1 MRRIV
6 ARYLGVESRQIL
18 RCEEWVTVL
27 FVMVKGRR
35 PTFVSKKI
43 GQLSPQFL
51 PGDVVVSQAG
61 SCYEVINQHD
71 HHVRCSP
78 LDISLSGRR
87 SWDSEQLVFP
97 TRQLTIIASPESTRE
112 ELQRMREVVAVPV
125 QTSEPA
131 PVQVEVVRAGVQLN

>member
-1 MRRIV
+1 MRQIV

-27 FVMVKGRR
+27 FVIVKGWR

-51 PGDVVVSQAG
+51 PGDVVVTQAG
-61 SCYEVINQHD
+61 SCYEVINQQD
-71 HHVRCSP
+71 NRVRCSP

-87 SWDSEQLVFP
+87 CCDSEQLVFP
-97 TRQLTIIASPESTRE
+97 TRQLTIIASPQSTRE
-112 ELQRMREVVAVPV
+112 ELHRLREGRAGPAR
-125 QTSEPA
+125 TSQPDQ
-131 PVQVEVVRAGVQLN
+131 VQVEVVRAGVRLN